1 MPLTASLHRIVRSA
15 LVLSL
20 CTSLLGAQPSPSPL
34 ARGAHR
40 PRSAPLT
47 PQERTLHALN
57 RFTFGPRPG
66 DVAAVSRIGLDRW
79 FEQQLN
85 PQSINDS
92 ALEARLNVFPAMRL
106 PQPELVSRFPSNQL
120 IRVAAHGDLALPS
133 DPVTHAIYTDAIAFY
148 NDDQARKA
156 AAQPIAAANQAAAT
170 GDAAAAPKRAPR
182 PDLLGPNSLYTIAY
196 GPKKPTAAALSDVAN
211 IVAEASAPVRPRPA
225 AAQHHDDLYPQAAA
239 TAILAL
245 RPDARVTRL
254 LQLSPK
260 DLIAFRRSLSADE
273 LKQLSANL
281 TPGQQE
287 TLAALESPQRVVAAE
302 VLGSRLERDIY
313 SDRQLEAV
321 MTDFW
326 LNHFNVFLHKD
337 EQEPYLLPA
346 YERDTIRHN
355 ALGHFETLLT
365 AVASSPAM
373 LVYLDNAQSIGPDSQ
388 AAGRPKRPVVVLA
401 SGKVKPAAGDR
412 GLNENYAR
420 ELLELHTLGVRCEVS
435 KDHTPT
441 DRSCGAGYTQ
451 ADITEVAKVLSGWT
465 VDRPALGSMALY
477 DDRRHQ
483 PGDKH
488 VLGTTIPGSGER
500 EGLQLLHILATSPAT
515 ARFISTKLAVRFVSD
530 DPPSALI
537 DRMTA
542 AWLKSNG
549 DMRIVLRT
557 LFHSPEFWAPS
568 AYREKVKTPLEF
580 VASAVRAT
588 GADLSNPT
596 SLVGSLDR
604 LGMPLYGMQTP
615 NGYSWLSEPWIST
628 SALVTRMNFAL
639 VLAGNHLTGVALDPQ
654 AIATSPS
661 NTAPQQAAAEQ
672 ELALEYA
679 ILGEP
684 VSDRTR
690 AIILDQSTNS
700 ALPAQAAQNFLPSGV
715 AVSKLISA
723 SPHNKVS
730 GADTRAT
737 TQIGLLLGSPE
748 FQRR

>member
-1 MPLTASLHRIVRSA
+1 MSLVASLHRSLRSA

-20 CTSLLGAQPSPSPL
+20 CTSLLDAPLLAALPSSSTPHPPSSA
-34 ARGAHR
+34 ARSIR
-40 PRSAPLT
+40 TAPLT
-47 PQERTLHALN
+47 QQERTLHALN

-66 DVAAVSRIGLDRW
+66 DLATVSRIGLDRW

-85 PQSINDS
+85 PQSIDDS
-92 ALEARLNVFPAMRL
+92 ALDARLAVFPAMRL
-106 PQPELVSRFPSNQL
+106 AQPQLVSRFPSNQL
-120 IRVAAHGDLALPS
+120 IRVAAHGDLALPA
-133 DPVTHAIYTDAIAFY
+133 DPTTRAIYTDSIAFY
-148 NDDQARKA
+148 NEDQARKA
-156 AAQPIAAANQAAAT
+156 AAPATADPAASAAVAQ
-170 GDAAAAPKRAPR
+170 PKRGPR

-196 GPKKPTAAALSDVAN
+196 GPRKPAAAALADLAN
-211 IVAEASAPVRPRPA
+211 TMDLQPPARQAPGN
-225 AAQHHDDLYPQAAA
+225 QHQDNLYPQAAT
-239 TAILAL
+239 TALLAL
-245 RPDARVTRL
+245 PPAPRVARIL
-254 LQLSPK
+254 ELAPS
-260 DLIAFRRSLSADE
+260 DLVAFRRSLSADE
-273 LKQLSANL
+273 LRRLSDGL
-281 TPGQQE
+281 SPDQDE
-287 TLAALESPQRVVAAE
+287 TLAALQGPQRVVSAE
-302 VLGSRLERDIY
+302 VLGSRLERDLY

-388 AAGRPKRPVVVLA
+388 AAGRPRRGPVTFPN
-401 SGKVKPAAGDR
+401 GKPKPPAPER

-441 DRSCGAGYTQ
+441 DRTCGAGYTQ
-451 ADITEVAKVLSGWT
+451 ADVTEVARVLSGWT
-465 VDRPALGSMALY
+465 VDRPALGSMASY

-488 VLGTTIPGSGER
+488 VLGTTISGSGER
-500 EGLQLLHILATSPAT
+500 EGLQLLHLLATSPAT

-530 DPPSALI
+530 NPPPALI
-537 DRMTA
+537 DRMTKS
-542 AWLKSNG
+542 WLGSNG
-549 DMRIVLRT
+549 DMRVVLRT
-557 LFHSPEFWAPS
+557 LFHSPEFWAP
-568 AYREKVKTPLEF
+568 AVYRDKVKTPLEF
-580 VASAVRAT
+580 VVSALRASD
-588 GADLSNPT
+588 ADVSNPT
-596 SLVGSLDR
+596 ALVASLDR

-615 NGYSWLSEPWIST
+615 NGYSWLSEPWVST

-639 VLAGNHLTGVALDPQ
+639 TLAGSRLPGVQLIIPSG
-654 AIATSPS
+654 TSANPP
-661 NTAPQQAAAEQ
+661 TPADQ
-672 ELALEYA
+672 ERLLERS

-690 AIILDQSTNS
+690 SIILEQSADAT
-700 ALPAQAAQNFLPSGV
+700 LPTQAAQQFLP
-715 AVSKLISA
+715 ATLPLKKPAAML
-723 SPHNKVS
+723 PQ
-730 GADTRAT
+730 ADDRHARTMA
-737 TQIGLLLGSPE
+737 GLLLGSPE